1 MDPAAS
7 TIRRILRGLIGLA
20 LASMPLAST
29 QLPAPATSVLDRWE
43 LPAHG
48 GLFSPLSPYY
58 QPGLGYPFDP
68 ARAKQ
73 LIAKYG

>member
-20 LASMPLAST
+20 LASIPLAST

-48 GLFSPLSPYY
+48 GLFSPRQAELGSPVRR
-58 QPGLGYPFDP
+58 P
-68 ARAKQ
+68 RHER
-73 LIAKYG
+73 